1 MFWEGEKRRALGPTD
16 NIHKMTTVVLPR
28 ARALPLCCSGVLV
41 STNPP
46 LTDCDT
52 YAASDSDPHP
62 KAPGLHFTQ
71 IDPKKAVPACEDAL
85 SRYPNSLRFQY
96 QLGLSLIHI
105 SEPTRLGMI
114 S

>member
-1 MFWEGEKRRALGPTD
+1 MITYMFWEGEKRRALGPTD

-28 ARALPLCCSGVLV
+28 ARALPLCCSRVLV

-62 KAPGLHFTQ
+62 KAQDYTLLRSILKKRYQRAKMLFHAIQTHF
-71 IDPKKAVPACEDAL
+71 V
-85 SRYPNSLRFQY
+85 SN
-96 QLGLSLIHI
+96 I
-105 SEPTRLGMI
+105 S
-114 S
+114 